1 MMRWTEEDIGGAF
14 RYIKPLN
21 MKQVEVTEIK
31 KLKHMGNPIKL
42 QVSDF
47 TLNASFVD

>member
-1 MMRWTEEDIGGAF
+1 
-14 RYIKPLN
+14 

-47 TLNASFVD
+47 TLNASFVDWKEVLGPVHTEPKQKHE